1 MIKVEKY
8 EQPDAKLMDLCS
20 EGVLCLSINAE
31 NGESNAPGYDEEIF
45 EW

>member
-8 EQPDAKLMDLCS
+8 EHPDAKLMELCS
-20 EGVLCLSINAE
+20 EGVLCFSINAE
-31 NGESNAPGYDEEIF
+31 NGDGVPGYNEEIF